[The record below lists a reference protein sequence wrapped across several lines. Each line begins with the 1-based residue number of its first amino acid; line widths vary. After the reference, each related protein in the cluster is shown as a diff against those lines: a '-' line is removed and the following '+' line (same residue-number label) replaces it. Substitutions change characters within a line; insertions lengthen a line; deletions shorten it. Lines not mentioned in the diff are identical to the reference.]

1 MTTIQARVDDKL
13 KLQSEYVL
21 RSMGLSMTS
30 AINLFLQQVVTQ
42 RKIPFEIVAP
52 QTLNPDTLQAM
63 QDTIDGKN
71 IHGPYHS
78 VKEMM
83 EALDA

>member
-71 IHGPYHS
+71 LHGPYHS

-83 EALDA
+83 VALDA

>member
-71 IHGPYHS
+71 LHGPYHS

>member
-52 QTLNPDTLQAM
+52 QAPNPDTLQAM

-71 IHGPYHS
+71 LHGPYHS

>member
-52 QTLNPDTLQAM
+52 QTPYPDTLQAM
-63 QDTIDGKN
+63 QDTRDGKN
-71 IHGPYHS
+71 LHGPYHS

-83 EALDA
+83 EALDS

>member
-52 QTLNPDTLQAM
+52 QTPNPDTLQAM

-71 IHGPYHS
+71 LHGPYHS
-78 VKEMM
+78 VKEML